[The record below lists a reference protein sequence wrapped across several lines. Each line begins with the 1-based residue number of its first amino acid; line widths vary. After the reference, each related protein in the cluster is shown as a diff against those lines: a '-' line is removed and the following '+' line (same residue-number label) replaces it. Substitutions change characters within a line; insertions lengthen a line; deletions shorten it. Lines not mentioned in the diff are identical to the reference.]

1 MVKKIER
8 VGIPIV
14 HIANLVPVAK
24 STGANKIVPSFSIPY
39 PFGDP
44 ARSEEEQ
51 WKMRYHIVGVALD
64 ALTIDVEEQTVF
76 KVNI

>member
-1 MVKKIER
+1 M
-8 VGIPIV
+8 
-14 HIANLVPVAK
+14 AK

-44 ARSEEEQ
+44 SRTEEEQ
-51 WKMRYHIVGVALD
+51 WKMRHHIVGVALD
-64 ALTIDVEEQTVF
+64 ALITDVKEQTVF